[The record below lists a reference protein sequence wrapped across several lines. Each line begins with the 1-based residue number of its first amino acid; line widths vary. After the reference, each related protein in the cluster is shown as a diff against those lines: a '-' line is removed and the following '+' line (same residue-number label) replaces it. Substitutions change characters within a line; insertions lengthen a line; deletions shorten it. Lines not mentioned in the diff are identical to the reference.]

1 MIEKIT
7 FIHLILMLIGM
18 KRRFFFKV
26 LDPGLDES
34 VGRVLMLTHLILLL
48 ILDNKNNSGLH

>member
-1 MIEKIT
+1 
-7 FIHLILMLIGM
+7 MLIGM